1 MGYLDGAFEPFGGW
15 CFAHVFERRK
25 KFSIDKLWISIL
37 VEMEFIKQLVFFLL
51 IPAVT
56 YGQTVHVDSNRIIYK
71 VTVKVDS
78 VNKERLFARAR
89 NAIFNNVKED
99 SIVID
104 NKEKGIIS
112 AKGCIKLASPY
123 HIIKKVEYILE
134 LSVGDGKY
142 EYRIDSVS
150 IKQVERG
157 GKTTRIYSEEL
168 LKGLDVT
175 VSGFVPG
182 SGDIEKQLNEIDMN
196 FQKLI
201 ALVKADMKK
210 ASVVKRDRFD

>member
-1 MGYLDGAFEPFGGW
+1 
-15 CFAHVFERRK
+15 
-25 KFSIDKLWISIL
+25 
-37 VEMEFIKQLVFFLL
+37 MEFIKQLVFFLL

-56 YGQTVHVDSNRIIYK
+56 YGQTVHVDSNRIVYK
-71 VTVKVDS
+71 GTIKLDS
-78 VNKERLFARAR
+78 VNKEELFARAR
-89 NAIFNNVKED
+89 NAIFNNVKGGKD
-99 SIVID
+99 SIVTD

-134 LSVGDGKY
+134 LSVDDGKY

-182 SGDIEKQLNEIDMN
+182 SGDVEKQLNEIDMN

-201 ALVKADMKK
+201 ALVNADMKK
-210 ASVVKRDRFD
+210 ISVVKRDRFD

>member
-1 MGYLDGAFEPFGGW
+1 MGG
-15 CFAHVFERRK
+15 
-25 KFSIDKLWISIL
+25 
-37 VEMEFIKQLVFFLL
+37 IKQVVFFLL
-51 IPAVT
+51 IPMVT
-56 YGQTVHVDSNRIIYK
+56 HGQTVHIDSNKIVYK
-71 VTVKVDS
+71 GTVKLDS

-89 NAIFNNVKED
+89 NAIFNNVKEGKD
-99 SIVID
+99 SIVTD

-112 AKGCIKLASPY
+112 AKGSIKLASPY

-134 LSVGDGKY
+134 LSVDDGKY
-142 EYRIDSVS
+142 EYRIDSVY

-157 GKTTRIYSEEL
+157 GKTTRINSEEL

-182 SGDIEKQLNEIDMN
+182 SANVEKQLNEIDMN

-201 ALVKADMKK
+201 DLVNNDMKK
-210 ASVVKRDRFD
+210 TTVGKNQK

>member
-1 MGYLDGAFEPFGGW
+1 MG
-15 CFAHVFERRK
+15 
-25 KFSIDKLWISIL
+25 SIKYIIF
-37 VEMEFIKQLVFFLL
+37 VLL
-51 IPAVT
+51 MPMMT
-56 YGQTVHVDSNRIIYK
+56 SGQTVHIDSDRIVYK
-71 VTVKVDS
+71 GMVKLDS
-78 VNKERLFARAR
+78 VNKERLFARAK
-89 NAIFNNVKED
+89 NAIVNNVKED

-134 LSVGDGKY
+134 LSVDDGKY

-182 SGDIEKQLNEIDMN
+182 SGDVEKQLNEIDMN

>member
-1 MGYLDGAFEPFGGW
+1 
-15 CFAHVFERRK
+15 
-25 KFSIDKLWISIL
+25 
-37 VEMEFIKQLVFFLL
+37 MEFIKQLVFFLL

-78 VNKERLFARAR
+78 VNKERLFARAK
-89 NAIFNNVKED
+89 NAIVNNVKED

-134 LSVGDGKY
+134 LSVDDGKY

>member
-1 MGYLDGAFEPFGGW
+1 MARWLWMGYLDSAFESFSGW
-15 CFAHVFERRK
+15 CFTHVLERRK

-37 VEMEFIKQLVFFLL
+37 EKMEFIKQVVFFLL
-51 IPAVT
+51 IPAIT
-56 YGQTVHVDSNRIIYK
+56 FGQTVHVDSNRIVYK
-71 VTVKVDS
+71 VTVKLDS

-89 NAIFNNVKED
+89 NAIFNNVKGD

-112 AKGCIKLASPY
+112 AKGSIKLASPY

-134 LSVGDGKY
+134 LSVDDGKY

-157 GKTTRIYSEEL
+157 GKAIRVYSEEL

-182 SGDIEKQLNEIDMN
+182 SAIVEKQ
-196 FQKLI
+196 
-201 ALVKADMKK
+201 
-210 ASVVKRDRFD
+210 